1 MSYLITS
8 VFKLPIKFFIL
19 VLLLFLMSAS
29 SGCSKQPD
37 DVDQGFL
44 DDSGT
49 TQASD
54 TDSINGFRMLK
65 GQTAVSDDSGNVYFI
80 GNTGVHRIDAN
91 TGQIETLVDDFSY
104 GYFIGLHNDYVYYVN
119 NGILCR
125 IKTDGSEKFEYP
137 SQFERGIGLMYVHD
151 DILYVMGVNEDS
163 TFESYFTDISGD
175 PDALVFSEGTNGFD
189 PTAFRYSRDD
199 YLTTT
204 LSAKAPDLEV
214 ERQAVSL
221 EKSDDYLY
229 FYWDDEYFGRIDLKT
244 EEVQVLQIS
253 PLEFRTVTVVD
264 NWIYYNGQDGI
275 MWRTAEDLSSTEK
288 LR

>member
-1 MSYLITS
+1 
-8 VFKLPIKFFIL
+8 
-19 VLLLFLMSAS
+19 
-29 SGCSKQPD
+29 
-37 DVDQGFL
+37 
-44 DDSGT
+44 
-49 TQASD
+49 
-54 TDSINGFRMLK
+54 
-65 GQTAVSDDSGNVYFI
+65 
-80 GNTGVHRIDAN
+80 
-91 TGQIETLVDDFSY
+91 
-104 GYFIGLHNDYVYYVN
+104 VYYVN

-137 SQFERGIGLMYVHD
+137 GQFERGIGFMYVHN

-189 PTAFRYSRDD
+189 LTAFRYSRDD
-199 YLTTT
+199 YLNTT